1 MNRLLPTLF
10 AASSWR
16 DISAYI
22 DEVFIP
28 RISATSAGVKL
39 LLSIKYLSLGSN
51 ILKRYPPCKA
61 KHLEKLAGNECF
73 VLVSDY
79 GLDDYVYNQ
88 HY

>member
-10 AASSWR
+10 AASSLR

-39 LLSIKYLSLGSN
+39 LLSILYLSLGIN
-51 ILKRYPPCKA
+51 ILKRYLPCKA
-61 KHLEKLAGNECF
+61 KHLENWRGMSASHWYLTIC
-73 VLVSDY
+73 
-79 GLDDYVYNQ
+79 
-88 HY
+88 